1 MKIGIN
7 GLYYLAG
14 RMGGVETYLQG
25 LLSCVSDTAHTD
37 TFTFLLPDN
46 YTGGLVIPDQLDVL
60 RMRTYTRGD
69 PRCYLNLLLNVAFQ
83 IDLYSAQLNHLELD
97 VIHYPFTVLLPPV
110 SHIPTVLTFH
120 DMQQEFYPS
129 FFSTRERL
137 FRARTYRSSAKCA
150 TRLIA
155 ISEHV
160 KQNLIDMYDVASHK
174 IDVIYNGCSQDF
186 KVLNDSDIL
195 REANIRYG
203 LDRPFMY
210 YPAATWPH
218 KNHVRLLEALKL
230 LVERYHFDGQ
240 LVLTGVA
247 KEQNTI
253 VHSKINELGLER
265 YVRILGYLP
274 YSDLPCIYNLAR
286 LLVFP
291 SLFEGF
297 GIPLVEAMAC
307 GCPVVAADCTSIPEV
322 LAGAGLLFDPTS
334 VEDIADNLWA
344 SWNDDLKLADMKQK
358 GLIRAERFTWER
370 AVKETVDVYHK
381 AIG

>member
-1 MKIGIN
+1 MCRNI
-7 GLYYLAG
+7 
-14 RMGGVETYLQG
+14 LQ
-25 LLSCVSDTAHTD
+25 
-37 TFTFLLPDN
+37 
-46 YTGGLVIPDQLDVL
+46 
-60 RMRTYTRGD
+60 
-69 PRCYLNLLLNVAFQ
+69 
-83 IDLYSAQLNHLELD
+83 
-97 VIHYPFTVLLPPV
+97 
-110 SHIPTVLTFH
+110 
-120 DMQQEFYPS
+120 
-129 FFSTRERL
+129 
-137 FRARTYRSSAKCA
+137 
-150 TRLIA
+150 
-155 ISEHV
+155 
-160 KQNLIDMYDVASHK
+160 
-174 IDVIYNGCSQDF
+174 NGCFNYFNFNS
-186 KVLNDSDIL
+186 L
-195 REANIRYG
+195 
-203 LDRPFMY
+203 
-210 YPAATWPH
+210 
-218 KNHVRLLEALKL
+218 
-230 LVERYHFDGQ
+230 
-240 LVLTGVA
+240 
-247 KEQNTI
+247 
-253 VHSKINELGLER
+253 LER